1 MQNKAQKTMVAC
13 FVGYVVQAI
22 VNNFLPL
29 LFVTMQTQYDIPL
42 SQITAL
48 ITVNFVVQLTVDVL
62 CVSLVDRIGYRAS
75 AMIAHFLIALGL
87 ASLTFL
93 PEFAPT
99 PFVGLLCA
107 TTLYAIGGG
116 LLEVIVSPMVEACP
130 TANKEKAMSL
140 LHSFY
145 CWGHVGVVAVSTA
158 FFAIVGIE
166 HWRLMAL
173 IWALVPL
180 SNGIAFAFVPI
191 YSLSKEGEKGLS
203 LKALFSRKI
212 FWLFL
217 LMMLCAGASE
227 QAVSQ
232 WASTFAETGLGVS
245 KTIGDLAGPMAF
257 AVLMGTSRLI
267 YGKYGE
273 KMNINRWMLYS
284 CIGCVGCYLWI
295 ALIPIP
301 FLGLIGCALC
311 GFCVG
316 LMWPG
321 TFSSAASTLRGGGT
335 AMFALLAVCGDLG
348 CMAGP
353 SVAGFVSGAFQN
365 NLRIGIFAAIG
376 FPILLGISTL
386 ILMRKRRKTVLE

>member
-1 MQNKAQKTMVAC
+1 MQNKAQKTLTAC
-13 FVGYVVQAI
+13 FVGYIAQAI

-29 LFVTMQTQYDIPL
+29 LFVMMQTTYGIPL

-48 ITVNFVVQLTVDVL
+48 ITVNFAVQILVDLL

-75 AMIAHFLIALGL
+75 AMIAHLLIALGL
-87 ASLTFL
+87 SSLTFL
-93 PEFAPT
+93 PQLAPT

-130 TANKEKAMSL
+130 TAHKEKAMSL

-145 CWGHVGVVAVSTA
+145 CWGHVGVVLISTA
-158 FFAIVGIE
+158 FFAIFGIE
-166 HWRLMAL
+166 HWKIMAW
-173 IWALVPL
+173 IWALVPFG
-180 SNGIAFAFVPI
+180 NMIAFAVVPI
-191 YSLSKEGEKGLS
+191 YSLSKEGETGLP
-203 LKALFSRKI
+203 LKKLFSRKI

-217 LMMLCAGASE
+217 VMMLCAGASE

-232 WASTFAETGLGVS
+232 WASAFAETGLGVT
-245 KTIGDLAGPMAF
+245 KAVGDLAGPMAF
-257 AVLMGTSRLI
+257 AVLMGTARLL

-273 KMNINRWMLYS
+273 KMNINRWMIFS
-284 CIGCVGCYLWI
+284 SIGCIACYLWI

-301 FLGLIGCALC
+301 VMGLIGCALC

-321 TFSSAASTLRGGGT
+321 VFSSAAATLRGGGT

-353 SVAGFVSGAFQN
+353 GVAGWASDTFQN
-365 NLRIGIFAAIG
+365 NLRIGILSAIG
-376 FPILLGISTL
+376 FPCLLL
-386 ILMRKRRKTVLE
+386 ICLLFLRQKRKKTAIE